1 MHRKLR
7 TKHFFALALLAIAC
21 SAQAL
26 EFRSVL
32 KHGAIY
38 FDAPDS
44 KAKKLFVVS
53 KGTPVEILAIQ
64 GDWLRIRDRDGKL
77 AWMKKA
83 DLGKRSHVQVT
94 KPTTVYAEGSTAS
107 APVFKAESGLLL
119 ELTENTRIGWLRVR
133 HRDGQAGFIRIEDV
147 WGL

>member
-1 MHRKLR
+1 MHRKPH
-7 TKHFFALALLAIAC
+7 TKHLFALALLAFAC

-38 FDAPDS
+38 FDAPDA

-53 KGTPVEILAIQ
+53 KSTPLEVLAAQ
-64 GDWLRIRDRDGKL
+64 GDWLRVRDQEGKL

-83 DLGKRSHVQVT
+83 DLGKRTHVQVI
-94 KPTTVYAEGSTAS
+94 KASTVYKEGSTES
-107 APVFKAESGLLL
+107 APVFKAEPGLLL
-119 ELTENTRIGWLRVR
+119 ELTENTRLGWLRVR